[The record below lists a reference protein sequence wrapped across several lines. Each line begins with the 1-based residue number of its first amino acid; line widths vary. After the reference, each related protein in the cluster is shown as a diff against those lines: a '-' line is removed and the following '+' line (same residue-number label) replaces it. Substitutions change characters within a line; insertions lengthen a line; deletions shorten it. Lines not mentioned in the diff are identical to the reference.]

1 MCASASQWYA
11 FHVKTERPAWK
22 TYLLRYLDTALKTLV
37 ALVTIAAGITAM
49 VAAAT
54 SSPGK
59 WVLEAAFQIDLITTP
74 EFQVEVESPFSAEL
88 EAALLEWLSTENAAR
103 EGQP

>member
-1 MCASASQWYA
+1 M
-11 FHVKTERPAWK
+11 KTERPAWK

-37 ALVTIAAGITAM
+37 ALATIAAGITAM

-59 WVLEAAFQIDLITTP
+59 WALEAAFQIDLTP
-74 EFQVEVESPFSAEL
+74 EFQVQVESPFSAEL
-88 EAALLEWLSTENAAR
+88 EAALLEWLRAENAAR
-103 EGQP
+103 EGTP

>member
-1 MCASASQWYA
+1 M
-11 FHVKTERPAWK
+11 KTERPAWK
-22 TYLLRYLDTALKTLV
+22 TYLLGKLNVVLTTLV

-59 WVLEAAFQIDLITTP
+59 WVLEAAFQIDLTATP

-88 EAALLEWLSTENAAR
+88 EAALLEWLTAENAAR
-103 EGQP
+103 EGTP